1 MSQLGLILQE
11 SLRTERETRT
21 ILGLLTE
28 QMDGVDRAQRRRR
41 TLKERLRFTGIGC
54 CGATWVFRPIVRDE
68 GGGAQA
74 QQQPQE
80 TNAGQDPNHTGP
92 EHVGPSQSS
101 SGMNLAAA
109 LAAERQFREGE
120 GTPLRVSLMRLLEE
134 TEGGD
139 AEKGGGGVGNDWVC
153 CVCMGRKKG
162 AAFIPCGHTFCRVCS
177 RELWLNRGTCPLCNR
192 SILEILDIF

>member
-54 CGATWVFRPIVRDE
+54 CGATWVFRPIVREE

-74 QQQPQE
+74 HQQQ
-80 TNAGQDPNHTGP
+80 TNAAQDPNPNGS
-92 EHVGPSQSS
+92 EYVSPSP
-101 SGMNLAAA
+101 SGTSMNLAAA

-120 GTPLRVSLMRLLEE
+120 GTPLRVSLMRLGEE

-139 AEKGGGGVGNDWVC
+139 AA
-153 CVCMGRKKG
+153 GRG
-162 AAFIPCGHTFCRVCS
+162 CGER
-177 RELWLNRGTCPLCNR
+177 RGWCG
-192 SILEILDIF
+192 E